1 MINIGATIPQ
11 EISEFLREFTHKDE
25 WGDVANIV
33 NCSPSTVRD
42 VLYRRNSV
50 SEKSLEA
57 LKYLFPIA
65 TKNADQ
71 KIKSARNCKKAV
83 KEILDCV

>member
-11 EISEFLREFTHKDE
+11 EISEYLREFTHKDE
-25 WGDVANIV
+25 WGDVANQN
-33 NCSPSTVRD
+33 NCSPSTIRE
-42 VLYRRNSV
+42 VLYRNIRV
-50 SEKSLEA
+50 TEKSLLA
-57 LKYLFPIA
+57 LKHLMTIA